1 MKKSKLVRSITYRRT
16 RRFDNLQL
24 VFVGLGTVKQRLGTE
39 SQLPFGYCS
48 LSMHPAEEAVVSPSG
63 HIYSREYIL
72 EYLLTKSK
80 ELKKVT
86 KAFEAQEVRC
96 NHFHVC
102 PLILSVNLFLQ
113 TANRKSEEQTVDDIH
128 TKAIQNFADTQD
140 GVSGVMKRKLNDT
153 DNLNNYQMSRKK
165 VIDDTESNEKLEQ
178 LRKVSPWIPQF
189 TPQAK
194 EAEIKEPLRRP
205 PSPCSGRPLRSKDLI
220 PIQLIRESGSEN
232 SSGVV
237 RYLCPVT
244 R

>member
-1 MKKSKLVRSITYRRT
+1 
-16 RRFDNLQL
+16 
-24 VFVGLGTVKQRLGTE
+24 
-39 SQLPFGYCS
+39 
-48 LSMHPAEEAVVSPSG
+48 MHPAEEAVVSPSG

-86 KAFEAQEVRC
+86 KAFEAQE
-96 NHFHVC
+96 
-102 PLILSVNLFLQ
+102 
-113 TANRKSEEQTVDDIH
+113 TANRRSEE
-128 TKAIQNFADTQD
+128 
-140 GVSGVMKRKLNDT
+140 
-153 DNLNNYQMSRKK
+153 
-165 VIDDTESNEKLEQ
+165 
-178 LRKVSPWIPQF
+178 QF

-244 R
+244 RKTITTQKVILIKSTGALMLEQSAKDLAYPTMTCPITGRPFKTDDVLEFSTAASGFAASGQVEAKIGDITSFTPQYLSAIAKLVGESLNKPIELTVRRHNLDIQLTITPATWGGRGLLGCHLTPM